1 MFCHANPFCNRE
13 ILGNILKEPGWR
25 EFKSL
30 RRLSSL
36 FRFPDE
42 LWLMTWK
49 MIFTS
54 QQLMERFRGWH
65 STKVALVLPIFLKL
79 KYRAQHRENAA

>member
-1 MFCHANPFCNRE
+1 
-13 ILGNILKEPGWR
+13 
-25 EFKSL
+25 
-30 RRLSSL
+30 
-36 FRFPDE
+36 
-42 LWLMTWK
+42 MTWK

-65 STKVALVLPIFLKL
+65 STKVSLVLTILLKL